1 MAEDQLSEESAL
13 ELTTE
18 KTADQVLD
26 MIMDYVAD
34 GTIQMGDR
42 LNTAKL
48 AKMMGTSRMP
58 VREALSVLVQKR
70 LAYNVKNAGM
80 RMVELSEDEFVEI
93 YRIRQLL
100 EPEAA
105 FLACKNATPEDIANL
120 EQLFAEHEA
129 AVAADPVS
137 PKLVHK
143 CNRAFHFGI
152 YRAAHREHL
161 TGVIG
166 DLWDQMSFAKL
177 LYGEALL
184 SNPENRVAL
193 VEEHRYYLDC
203 VKNGWAGD
211 MRAAVYNCIEEK
223 IRKCASHDDSRLKS
237 YF

>member
-1 MAEDQLSEESAL
+1 MAEGQLSEEAVKES
-13 ELTTE
+13 TTE

-48 AKMMGTSRMP
+48 AQMMGTSRMP
-58 VREALSVLVQKR
+58 VREALSVMVQKR
-70 LAYNVKNAGM
+70 LAYNVRNAGM
-80 RMVELSEDEFVEI
+80 RVVEISDDEFVEI

-105 FLACKNATPEDIANL
+105 YLACKNATPEDIANL
-120 EQLFAEHEA
+120 EQLFLEHEA
-129 AVAADPVS
+129 AVMADPVN
-137 PKLVHK
+137 PKVVHK

-161 TGVIG
+161 TNVIG
-166 DLWDQMSFAKL
+166 DLWDQLSFAKL

-184 SNPENRVAL
+184 NNPKNRVAL
-193 VEEHRYYLDC
+193 VREHRYYLEC
-203 VKNGWAGD
+203 VKNGWAGE

-223 IRKCASHDDSRLKS
+223 IRKYASHDDSQLKS

>member
-1 MAEDQLSEESAL
+1 MAEGQLSEEAVKES
-13 ELTTE
+13 TTE

-48 AKMMGTSRMP
+48 AQMMGTSRMP
-58 VREALSVLVQKR
+58 VREALSVMVQKR
-70 LAYNVKNAGM
+70 LAYNVRNAGM
-80 RMVELSEDEFVEI
+80 RVVEISDDEFVEI

-105 FLACKNATPEDIANL
+105 YLACKNATPEDIANL
-120 EQLFAEHEA
+120 EQLFLEHEA
-129 AVAADPVS
+129 AVMADPVN
-137 PKLVHK
+137 PKVVHK

-161 TGVIG
+161 TNVIG
-166 DLWDQMSFAKL
+166 DLWDQLSFAKL

-184 SNPENRVAL
+184 NNPENRVAL
-193 VEEHRYYLDC
+193 VREHRYYLEC
-203 VKNGWAGD
+203 VKNGWAGE

-223 IRKCASHDDSRLKS
+223 IRKNASHDDSQLKS
-237 YF
+237 

>member
-105 FLACKNATPEDIANL
+105 FLACKNATRTWNSCSRSMRP
-120 EQLFAEHEA
+120 
-129 AVAADPVS
+129 
-137 PKLVHK
+137 
-143 CNRAFHFGI
+143 
-152 YRAAHREHL
+152 
-161 TGVIG
+161 
-166 DLWDQMSFAKL
+166 LWRQTL
-177 LYGEALL
+177 
-184 SNPENRVAL
+184 
-193 VEEHRYYLDC
+193 
-203 VKNGWAGD
+203 
-211 MRAAVYNCIEEK
+211 
-223 IRKCASHDDSRLKS
+223 
-237 YF
+237 